1 MRKVMTE
8 LFSRLGPAVV
18 GVAVKLACVVILTF
32 PRPSPISFPGEH
44 LPAPG
49 VK

>member
-8 LFSRLGPAVV
+8 LFPKLGPVVV
-18 GVAVKLACVVILTF
+18 GVAVKLACVMILTF
-32 PRPSPISFPGEH
+32 PRPSPISFSGGH

-49 VK
+49 